1 MTVVCLESLW
11 IHGSIVPLV
20 GADPTVFR
28 RMPDDRRFVRDQ
40 GRENRRSHSDPL
52 EGPMLPFTR
61 DQFLEVFAA
70 YNEAIGPVQVAA
82 YLLAAVSVALLFRP
96 GRPAGRIV
104 VVVLAVMWLW
114 TGVAY
119 HGLFFASIN
128 QAALLFAAFF
138 VVEGVLLLHAA
149 LTDRLRFGFG
159 RGAAAWIGVAFILY
173 AAVLYPLIGTAFG
186 HAWPEMPMFGV
197 TPCPVTIFT
206 FGILLLATTP
216 VPRRLL
222 VIPFLW
228 SLLGGSAAIL
238 LDVPQDW
245 LLLASGFLA
254 LPLILRRA
262 PKRSPS

>member
-1 MTVVCLESLW
+1 
-11 IHGSIVPLV
+11 
-20 GADPTVFR
+20 
-28 RMPDDRRFVRDQ
+28 
-40 GRENRRSHSDPL
+40 
-52 EGPMLPFTR
+52 MLPFTR

-70 YNEAIGPVQVAA
+70 YNEAIWPLQVVA
-82 YLLAAVSVALLFRP
+82 YLLAAIAVSMLLRLGRSSGTIVAT
-96 GRPAGRIV
+96 
-104 VVVLAVMWLW
+104 VLAAMWLW

-119 HGLFFASIN
+119 HGLFFAKIN
-128 QAALLFAAFF
+128 QAAILFAVLF
-138 VVEGVLLLHAA
+138 VAEGIVILHAGFA
-149 LTDRLRFGFG
+149 GRLRFAFG
-159 RGAAAWIGVAFILY
+159 RGASAWIGVAFILY
-173 AAVLYPLIGTAFG
+173 AGVAYPLIGTAFG